1 MTRDAQAMSKTSH
14 KIHIALVTQP
24 KNLDKK
30 LRLTSPI
37 VAKNDCPKG
46 QGQLTLLSCNI
57 ADASR

>member
-1 MTRDAQAMSKTSH
+1 MTKLAQAMSKTWH

-46 QGQLTLLSCNI
+46 QGRLVSLFCNI
-57 ADASR
+57 ADGNR

>member
-1 MTRDAQAMSKTSH
+1 MSKTSH

-46 QGQLTLLSCNI
+46 QGHLTLLSCNI